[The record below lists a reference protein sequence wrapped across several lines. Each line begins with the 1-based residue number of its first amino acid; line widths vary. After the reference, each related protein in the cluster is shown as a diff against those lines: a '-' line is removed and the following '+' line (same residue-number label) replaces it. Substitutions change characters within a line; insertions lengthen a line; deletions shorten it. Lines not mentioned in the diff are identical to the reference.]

1 MNNFWIGILAAQN
14 AGVGT
19 KPAGRRHRLFQIVG
33 GIAVG
38 LAIGAGL
45 LIAEM
50 FNG

>member
-1 MNNFWIGILAAQN
+1 MNSFWISILAAQK
-14 AGVGT
+14 AGAET
-19 KPAGRRHRLFQIVG
+19 KPAGRRHRIFQIVG

-38 LAIGAGL
+38 LLIGVGL

>member
-19 KPAGRRHRLFQIVG
+19 EPAGRRHRLFQMVG
-33 GIAVG
+33 GVAIG
-38 LAIGAGL
+38 LLIGAGL
-45 LIAEM
+45 LITEM